1 MSFVEVADSRGGC
14 CISGWFRCSTSG
26 DVDLPL
32 TPPMEPG
39 RRPVLLGA
47 VYPGVILKPLPQFET
62 FVSFEVCNL
71 GEDSAGFLG
80 DRWGVPGDIS
90 GESDRIKTPNDFC
103 GGEVVTVAVCL
114 PSFVVTVLA
123 MSVMVV
129 LSPLSISAF
138 SSDKSTCSDG
148 KLGIFDCRCRESVW
162 SSKV

>member
-1 MSFVEVADSRGGC
+1 MSFVEVAGSRGEC
-14 CISGWFRCSTSG
+14 CVSGWFRCSTSG

-47 VYPGVILKPLPQFET
+47 VYPGVILKPLPQFEA
-62 FVSFEVCNL
+62 FVSFQVCDL
-71 GEDSAGFLG
+71 GENSAGILG
-80 DRWGVPGDIS
+80 DRWGVPEDKS
-90 GESDRIKTPNDFC
+90 GESDRIITPNGVC
-103 GGEVVTVAVCL
+103 VGEVVTVAVCL

-148 KLGIFDCRCRESVW
+148 KLGVLDCRCRESVW
-162 SSKV
+162 SSDV